1 MSLKEDD
8 EMRDNVRAFVA
19 AAAESFSLPGP
30 VYEFGS
36 YIVPGQES
44 IGDLR
49 PLFAGREYV
58 GCDMREGP
66 GVDQVEDISRLSMA
80 DESVPSIVCVET
92 LEHVF
97 EVRRAVDEIIR
108 VLAPGGI
115 VLISTPFNF
124 YLHNYP
130 GDYWRITPSCL
141 DGLLAPLGAV
151 AVGWQG
157 VESFP
162 HTVFAVGCKAPVPTT
177 FAAGFGR
184 FTASFDRRLAELAAA
199 EPWQK
204 KWKRKITGFVRSK
217 GERRREREYYRS
229 QFVLSY
235 REKAVDS
242 IAALRNVY
250 AATGVKD

>member
-1 MSLKEDD
+1 
-8 EMRDNVRAFVA
+8 MRDNVRAFVA
-19 AAAESFSLPGP
+19 AAAESFSLDGP

-36 YIVPGQES
+36 YIVPGQET

-49 PLFAGREYV
+49 ELFPGLPYV

-66 GVDQVEDISRLSMA
+66 GVDRVEDISRLSLA
-80 DESVPSIVCVET
+80 DESVPTIVCVET

-115 VLISTPFNF
+115 VMISTPFNF

-130 GDYWRITPSCL
+130 GDYWRLTPSCL

-162 HTVFAVGCKAPVPTT
+162 HTVYAVACKAPVPAA
-177 FAAGFGR
+177 FAGGFGR
-184 FTASFDRRLAELAAA
+184 FTASFERRLAALAAA

-204 KWKRKITGFVRSK
+204 KLKRSVVGLVRSK
-217 GERRREREYYRS
+217 GERRREREHYRS

-235 REKAVDS
+235 REKVADGGA
-242 IAALRNVY
+242 AALRSAY
-250 AATGVKD
+250 AATGPNE

>member
-49 PLFAGREYV
+49 PLFAGRKYV
-58 GCDMREGP
+58 GCDMRAGP
-66 GVDQVEDISRLSMA
+66 GVDQVEDISRMTLA

-115 VLISTPFNF
+115 VMISTPFNF

-130 GDYWRITPSCL
+130 GDYWRLTPSCL

-184 FTASFDRRLAELAAA
+184 FTAAFEQKLAALAAA

-204 KWKRKITGFVRSK
+204 KWKRNIVGLVRSK

-235 REKAVDS
+235 RETAVDS
-242 IAALRNVY
+242 IAALRSAY
-250 AATGVKD
+250 AATGAKD